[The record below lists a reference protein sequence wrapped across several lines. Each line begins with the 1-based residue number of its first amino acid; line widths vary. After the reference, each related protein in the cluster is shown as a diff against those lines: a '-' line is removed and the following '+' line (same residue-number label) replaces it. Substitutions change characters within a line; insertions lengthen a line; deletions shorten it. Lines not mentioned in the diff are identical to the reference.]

1 MCVLDNPTSKGCAP
15 DSLRQNC
22 DSKERNHTISRDTYH
37 NDPTF
42 RSHTIESSVGLL
54 TMVDARGS
62 RWNVACEPLHDGL
75 VFDTP
80 MRFQTNGPIYKVVA
94 KQ

>member
-1 MCVLDNPTSKGCAP
+1 MKA
-15 DSLRQNC
+15 Q
-22 DSKERNHTISRDTYH
+22 
-37 NDPTF
+37 F
-42 RSHTIESSVGLL
+42 GLL

-62 RWNVACEPLHDGL
+62 RRDIASEPLHDGL
-75 VFDTP
+75 IFDTP